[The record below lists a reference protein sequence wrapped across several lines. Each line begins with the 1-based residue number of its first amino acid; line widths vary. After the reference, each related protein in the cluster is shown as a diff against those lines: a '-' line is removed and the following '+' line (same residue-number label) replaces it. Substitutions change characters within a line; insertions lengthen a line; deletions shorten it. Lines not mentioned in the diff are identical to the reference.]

1 MKNLQEIAERIY
13 KANKTIA
20 TNNELIKL
28 NNGHDNP
35 VSLAL
40 NAARMVING
49 KVTLTFNY

>member
-20 TNNELIKL
+20 INNELIKL
-28 NNGHDNP
+28 NGGSDNP

-49 KVTLTFNY
+49 KAILNFKY